1 MWLLVFN
8 ILPWKYIHRYGEK
21 PYVCSYYVS
30 TAPVLVCPC
39 RFLPGFASNSRPS
52 FSYFIA
58 LLTSAPSR
66 SSAPAA
72 SNVQSVCNQLIPSVT
87 GCSVCYCRGLVCHS
101 WRNKSSKRSTNIPI
115 YSYIFIHF
123 CIFLAENP
131 FMF

>member
-1 MWLLVFN
+1 MG
-8 ILPWKYIHRYGEK
+8 RYLMFAATA
-21 PYVCSYYVS
+21 

-39 RFLPGFASNSRPS
+39 RFLPGSASNSRPS

-87 GCSVCYCRGLVCHS
+87 GNSAQFAV
-101 WRNKSSKRSTNIPI
+101 
-115 YSYIFIHF
+115 
-123 CIFLAENP
+123 A
-131 FMF
+131 MA